1 MKIINRWTAAVSI
14 LTCLLI
20 WGCKVDSEKHE
31 FEHPSDVEEI
41 KGSDLSTVT
50 LTEKAIERIGL
61 QTTTVIEMQHSPVR
75 KVVPYSAIIY
85 DPKGQTWIY
94 ISPKPRTFVRYK
106 IDVDY
111 IEGDNVMLNE
121 GPPVGTVVA
130 TVGVAELY
138 GTEFEIGH

>member
-1 MKIINRWTAAVSI
+1 MKNINRWTVAVLI
-14 LTCLLI
+14 IACLLI
-20 WGCKVDSEKHE
+20 WACKGNGDEHE

-41 KGSDLSTVT
+41 EGSDLSSVT

-61 QTTTVIEMQHSPVR
+61 QTATVIEMRHSPIR

-85 DPKGQTWIY
+85 DPQGQTWVY

-111 IEGDNVMLNE
+111 IEGNNVILNE
-121 GPPVGTVVA
+121 GPPVGTVIA

>member
-1 MKIINRWTAAVSI
+1 MKNVNRWTVTVPIIA
-14 LTCLLI
+14 CLLI
-20 WGCKVDSEKHE
+20 WACKGNGDKYE
-31 FEHPSDVEEI
+31 FEHPSVVEEI
-41 KGSDLSTVT
+41 EGSDLSSVT

-61 QTTTVIEMQHSPVR
+61 QTATVIEMQHSPVR

-85 DPKGQTWIY
+85 DPQGQTWVY

-111 IEGDNVMLNE
+111 IEGNNVILNE
-121 GPPVGTVVA
+121 GPPVGTVIA